1 MAKPLSFGKFEVNL
15 TAGGTAA
22 GGEIDEQSPFK
33 IAILGD
39 FSGRASRGLFDSK
52 SLASRKPIL
61 IDRDNFDEV
70 MARLAPELHLNLVA
84 GQEHRVAIPFRELDD
99 FHPDKLVPK
108 LELFGVLR
116 EVRKR
121 LSNAKTFA
129 AAAEEVR
136 SWLGV
141 KRPEPEK
148 GPTAPAAAPSEPASE
163 NLLEQ
168 ILGDSKNWAASA
180 ESPEARQWKAYI
192 QQLAAPYALPKED
205 PQQAELIAVVDEL
218 AGEQLRTVLHHRD
231 FQALEAAWRGAF
243 FLVRR
248 LETDAT
254 LKLYL
259 LDVARS
265 ELAADL
271 ASVEDLQESAIY
283 RLLVEPTVNTPGG
296 QPWAVLIGNYTFD
309 ASQEDVELLGR
320 MGKIARAAGAPFF
333 AGASPRVLGCHSLAN
348 SAEPRDW
355 PALDTDDVERWA
367 ALRTLPEASSLGLA
381 LPRFLL
387 RQPYGKGA
395 DRVEQLAFEELP
407 GTPKHESY
415 LWGNPAFVCACLL
428 GQAFTRYG
436 WSFRPGVVQEVDG
449 LPLHTYR
456 DAEGESALKPCAEVV
471 LNDRAA
477 AAVADKGI
485 MPLRSV
491 QGSDAVRLGGFF
503 SVAEPTKALA
513 GPWR

>member
-15 TAGGTAA
+15 TAGGTPV
-22 GGEIDEQSPFK
+22 GGEIDEQAPFK
-33 IAILGD
+33 IAVLGD
-39 FSGRASRGLFDSK
+39 FSGREGRGLSDSK
-52 SLASRKPIL
+52 SLAGRKPIF
-61 IDRDNFDEV
+61 IDRDNFDQV
-70 MARLAPELHLNLVA
+70 LAKLAPELHLNLVA
-84 GQEHRVAIPFRELDD
+84 GQEHRIAVRFRNLDD
-99 FHPDKLVPK
+99 FHPDRLVPQ

-116 EVRKR
+116 EMRKR
-121 LSNAKTFA
+121 LSNSKTFA
-129 AAAEEVR
+129 AAADEVR
-136 SWLGV
+136 AWLGV
-141 KRPEPEK
+141 TEPEPEPPAPPTT
-148 GPTAPAAAPSEPASE
+148 GPEAPASE

-168 ILGDSKNWAASA
+168 ILGESKNWASA
-180 ESPEARQWKAYI
+180 GESPETRQWKAYI
-192 QQLAAPYALPKED
+192 QQLAAPYSVPKED

-218 AGEQLRTVLHHRD
+218 TGEHLRTVLHHRD
-231 FQALEAAWRGAF
+231 FQALEAAWRSVF

-248 LETDAT
+248 LETDAS

-271 ASVEDLQESAIY
+271 ASAEDLQETGIY

-296 QPWAVLIGNYTFD
+296 QPWAVLVGNYTFD

-320 MGKIARAAGAPFF
+320 MAKIARAAGAPFL
-333 AGASPRVLGCHSLAN
+333 AGASSRILGCHSLAD

-355 PALDTDDVERWA
+355 PALDAEAAERWA
-367 ALRTLPEASSLGLA
+367 TLRSIPEASSLGLT

-387 RQPYGKGA
+387 RLPYGKDA

-407 GTPKHESY
+407 GTPKHEFY
-415 LWGNPAFVCACLL
+415 LWGNPAFVVGCLL

-456 DAEGESALKPCAEVV
+456 DSEGESALKPCAEVV

-477 AAVADKGI
+477 GAVADRGL

-491 QGSDAVRLGGFF
+491 QGTDAARVAGFF
-503 SVAEPTKALA
+503 SVAEPTKPLK
-513 GPWR
+513 GRWQ